1 MHHSKICFRRKR
13 YEQNMLELLK
23 KIPEH
28 NFRFLLS
35 KLNIKLMMLKKII
48 FLILLI
54 GSTGSLLSAYAE
66 PQVSIIME
74 KTTYTY
80 CERLVYSIEVSE
92 ITGELAYIFIRDD
105 SGVTSEGIPIIIE
118 KLSTQIPSP
127 HAFEKEIFPAG
138 KYFID
143 LQYLGIQTTAEFNLI
158 NSDNMCIPQSMQKV
172 VVGWINEK
180 LSDGMLISGFQNIVD
195 KKLIDVPFE
204 FTEKNIGKLNIPEWV
219 KSVGKG
225 WVMGIISDQMF
236 VQNLQYLIDEKIIS
250 FPIDRENEI

>member
-1 MHHSKICFRRKR
+1 MI
-13 YEQNMLELLK
+13 
-23 KIPEH
+23 
-28 NFRFLLS
+28 
-35 KLNIKLMMLKKII
+35 
-48 FLILLI
+48 LI
-54 GSTGSLLSAYAE
+54 GSTGASTPVLAE

-158 NSDNMCIPQSMQKV
+158 DSDNKCVPQAMQPIV
-172 VVGWINEK
+172 VRWINGEFT
-180 LSDGMLISGFQNIVD
+180 DGMLMSGFQNIVD
-195 KKLIDVPFE
+195 KKLIDMPFE
-204 FTEKNIGKLNIPEWV
+204 ITEKNIDKLNIPEWV
-219 KSVGKG
+219 KSIGKG
-225 WVMGIISDQMF
+225 WIMGIISDKMF
-236 VQNLQYLIDEKIIS
+236 VQNIQYLIDEKIIS
-250 FPIDRENEI
+250 FPIERENEI